1 MTAWEFLIQREGDRG
16 WRTIKTGNLQ
26 MTEGRYRI
34 AATSQ
39 LLAPQMQTRMTHQP
53 LGATATQQRSS
64 TVQQVIDPNGLTI
77 VMPFA
82 HLQSGIWQFV
92 CSGMTLDRTPWHQ
105 ILKLRVLPRP
115 QAPTP
120 ARVAPQAVA
129 AAPAMPQSPM
139 PPARHE
145 VPAAPGLVDRSTP
158 AADSDDLPQPTAPLV
173 SLSMTGEQ
181 EPWADG
187 LDRLLAQLERDSL
200 STRRA
205 PATMPSAPPSGIHI
219 TAIADL
225 PSQLISLN
233 RSTFSGIVP
242 GHRLTVSGACNLPL
256 LNINLVQTVKI
267 EKLSIC
273 LRHPQTAETVV
284 SIECALPPDLDQFGF
299 SGHLE
304 LPTELKVSLLLGE
317 VNLYDRHHIQIASS
331 GFTITVN
338 LNPLHE
344 SELSLLQLFDRDR
357 DHSAATMERL
367 TQDLDVAAA
376 TTSLSNST
384 PARQFATPS
393 TVPPVSSP
401 QYPTVPLAYRRE
413 SMFANQPEILP
424 VPAPPTRPAELGA
437 DALVAT
443 DPQVPS
449 QSFADDIT
457 DDLEIEV
464 ASPVFDRVAAV
475 RDYPNLEIVVED

>member
-53 LGATATQQRSS
+53 LGATVTQQRSS
-64 TVQQVIDPNGLTI
+64 TAYQVIATNGLTI

-82 HLQSGIWQFV
+82 HLESGIWQFV
-92 CSGMTLDRTPWHQ
+92 CSGTTLDKTPWHQ

-115 QAPTP
+115 QAAAP
-120 ARVAPQAVA
+120 ARVNPLAVA
-129 AAPAMPQSPM
+129 VDPAMPQSP
-139 PPARHE
+139 PQSGE
-145 VPAAPGLVDRSTP
+145 KVSGAPVSVDRSTEEERE
-158 AADSDDLPQPTAPLV
+158 DLPQPTAPLV
-173 SLSMTGEQ
+173 SLAMTGDQ
-181 EPWADG
+181 EPWVDG

-200 STRRA
+200 RTHRSSQTIV
-205 PATMPSAPPSGIHI
+205 SAPLDGIHI
-219 TAIADL
+219 TAITDL

-273 LRHPQTAETVV
+273 LRHPQTAETIV
-284 SIECALPPDLDQFGF
+284 SIEHVIPADLDKFGF
-299 SGHLE
+299 SGQLQI
-304 LPTELKVSLLLGE
+304 PTALKVSLLLGE
-317 VNLYDRHHIQIASS
+317 VNLYDRHHIQLASRGFSIA
-331 GFTITVN
+331 VN

-344 SELSLLQLFDRDR
+344 SEQSLLQLFDRDPFIAKLAQ
-357 DHSAATMERL
+357 D
-367 TQDLDVAAA
+367 TQDLNVEA
-376 TTSLSNST
+376 TIGAGNPT
-384 PARQFATPS
+384 PTRQFATPS
-393 TVPPVSSP
+393 TISPVSTP

-413 SMFANQPEILP
+413 SIFAHQPDIMPVVASPTSSDLSVDSLP
-424 VPAPPTRPAELGA
+424 
-437 DALVAT
+437 
-443 DPQVPS
+443 PS
-449 QSFADDIT
+449 QSGDRDIT
-457 DDLEIEV
+457 GDLEIDFT
-464 ASPVFDRVAAV
+464 SPAFDRASAV
-475 RDYPNLEIVVED
+475 RDYPNLEIVVDD